1 MIKQIIS
8 GHANKPLASVD
19 PDKIILECQS
29 QERRYAQS
37 EQTAV
42 IHLRTDN
49 PPEEVHSVLPTCSIA
64 ALKKRNGVS
73 QLMPSPSVGVL
84 GIGEIIVV
92 FAPHGN
98 GVRETPA

>member
-1 MIKQIIS
+1 MPTS
-8 GHANKPLASVD
+8 PL
-19 PDKIILECQS
+19 PPLIRNQIILECQS

-42 IHLRTDN
+42 IHLRTGN
-49 PPEEVHSVLPTCSIA
+49 PPEEVHSVLPTSSIA

-73 QLMPSPSVGVL
+73 QLMPFPSVGVL
-84 GIGEIIVV
+84 GIGEIIFA

-98 GVRETPA
+98 GAREAPV